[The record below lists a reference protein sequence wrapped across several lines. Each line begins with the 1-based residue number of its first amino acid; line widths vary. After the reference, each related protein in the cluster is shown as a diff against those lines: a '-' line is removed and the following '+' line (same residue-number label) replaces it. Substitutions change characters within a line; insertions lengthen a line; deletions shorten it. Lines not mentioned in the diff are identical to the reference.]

1 MPDYADLKELHRVIL
16 GEALKVFREKAIGD
30 DLDQLVTDV
39 QQEIR
44 KEFQLLK
51 ARCMNDTKRRCEAA
65 VQNEVNEFL
74 FQLKQGQMRSESEI
88 AAKLDL
94 LRQIM
99 LESLENITYSEKE
112 SFVQQ
117 KCSELGT
124 QATKQLLQELRL
136 RTQADQRLLQGQ
148 VNMLQD
154 DLKDRKA
161 EFEERA
167 RVTQDELN
175 QTIAEQ

>member
-1 MPDYADLKELHRVIL
+1 
-16 GEALKVFREKAIGD
+16 
-30 DLDQLVTDV
+30 
-39 QQEIR
+39 
-44 KEFQLLK
+44 
-51 ARCMNDTKRRCEAA
+51 MNDTKRRCEAA

-136 RTQADQRLLQGQ
+136 RTQAD
-148 VNMLQD
+148 
-154 DLKDRKA
+154 
-161 EFEERA
+161 
-167 RVTQDELN
+167 
-175 QTIAEQ
+175 